1 MYRYKC
7 VENSLEDLEFGKA
20 DENYDEMVFYCKICF
35 ENNPPPPDQYGI
47 GCFTLDLRA
56 YEFHKSISQ
65 NQQPRTLR
73 NLKTNIKYHIQTAQ
87 YHKQKYEERV
97 QK

>member
-47 GCFTLDLRA
+47 GCS
-56 YEFHKSISQ
+56 KV
-65 NQQPRTLR
+65 
-73 NLKTNIKYHIQTAQ
+73 K
-87 YHKQKYEERV
+87 
-97 QK
+97 